1 MIKTNENICMQRN
14 ANTCKN
20 TDKKKQIR
28 MSDSNTGILGKSPNI
43 CSD

>member
-1 MIKTNENICMQRN
+1 MKIYACKETQIHVKTQI
-14 ANTCKN
+14 
-20 TDKKKQIR
+20 KKQIR